1 MITKIEK
8 IYNPENTD
16 FIFRMTKNGI
26 ISDVPNVEANSDY
39 QEIQEW
45 AKIEGNN
52 IIDNGA

>member
-26 ISDVPNVEANSDY
+26 ISDVPNVEANADY
-39 QEIQEW
+39 QEIQQW